1 MRLQENLELDLRER
15 VKKFQ
20 SITYPRVIRNG
31 SSYSQT
37 EIFTRRALSL
47 CVWTYRRL
55 NETNQTARLL
65 RDVIDFLLRRYHGYC
80 IKEKFGAH
88 YREVGVKP
96 DEKIDFEHVIPAAIA
111 RDLLLHGFMSITEA
125 MNIPTCMVRRA
136 NHKKLNSNKLAK
148 TTPDLNKF
156 WERYSILNIQVE
168 THRGDAVDMAT
179 WDLAKHYQYFNIQP

>member
-1 MRLQENLELDLRER
+1 MLRESLENFQER
-15 VKKFQ
+15 VYVR
-20 SITYPRVIRNG
+20 TPRNQEAYAATAAYVISNLNRLVDLYHNTKNNE
-31 SSYSQT
+31 Q
-37 EIFTRRALSL
+37 
-47 CVWTYRRL
+47 TYRL
-55 NETNQTARLL
+55 I
-65 RDVIDFLLRRYHGYC
+65 RDDIDSALRRYHGYC